1 MVRKSWLNSPICQ
14 HHKVATTD
22 RGLGTAQRQ
31 AGTVSVRQCRLV
43 VGMGKATNSVGFF
56 FSEKMNDD
64 EGKGVG
70 MMLVITGPH

>member
-1 MVRKSWLNSPICQ
+1 M
-14 HHKVATTD
+14 
-22 RGLGTAQRQ
+22 Q

>member
-1 MVRKSWLNSPICQ
+1 MSTPQGSYYRQGAGHSTK
-14 HHKVATTD
+14 A
-22 RGLGTAQRQ
+22 GRQ

-56 FSEKMNDD
+56 FSKKMNDD

>member
-1 MVRKSWLNSPICQ
+1 
-14 HHKVATTD
+14 
-22 RGLGTAQRQ
+22 
-31 AGTVSVRQCRLV
+31 
-43 VGMGKATNSVGFF
+43 MGKATNSVGFF